1 MTEIVSISLGFLCRP
16 LTRLAA
22 VGAFA
27 ALLAQPQSAAAQNL
41 VLDPNFG
48 KGLDDYSTSY
58 NATPTTMN
66 GMTGVDLFDP
76 NGGSAYVEQYP
87 LSSAYSAGTT
97 YIFTFLAAALNSD
110 APTELI
116 ASFGPNCV
124 GDCENTDFD
133 QTTSNTGL
141 TQYSFS
147 ATAQDSGSVSYLYVE
162 TDGGAGAFVTGLDLE
177 AAPAPIPG
185 GGLLSFGVLLA
196 GLAVHGV
203 RRKQSA

>member
-1 MTEIVSISLGFLCRP
+1 M
-16 LTRLAA
+16 AA
-22 VGAFA
+22 VGVFA
-27 ALLAQPQSAAAQNL
+27 ALLAQPQSAAGQNL
-41 VLDPNFG
+41 VQDPNFG
-48 KGLDDYSTSY
+48 NGLDDYSPNY

-76 NGGSAYVEQYP
+76 NGGAAYVEQYP

-97 YIFTFLAAALNSD
+97 YIFTFLAAALNSA

-124 GDCENTDFD
+124 GDCENTSLD
-133 QTTSNTGL
+133 QTISNTGL
-141 TQYSFS
+141 TQYTFS

-177 AAPAPIPG
+177 PAPAPIPG
-185 GGLLSFGVLLA
+185 GGLMSFGALAA
-196 GLAVHGV
+196 GLTVYGV